1 MAPRDSSVRAGATG
15 GGRGGV
21 AGGHHG
27 RPDRPI
33 DRSGDGGR
41 DRGGRDGSKGRRR
54 GGSGPGPAP
63 MVEIAEGKPP
73 HHVGRSRAG
82 SHHSK
87 GSGHGGSRPR
97 IQSGD
102 SLGSAAGAKGGKHHG
117 SKSKSGDKS
126 SRKSGKSA
134 GDFEDA
140 EVPPRPADIRDLSKV
155 STVVHLSSSGSS
167 SPLPVGPIDE
177 SKLSIKERLALQ
189 RKRRQLMELAKASG
203 AAPMQQQSP
212 GKPDEFHVSSRT
224 GGLSGPGSGT
234 AGASAIASS
243 SSSSTSASR
252 ADAGAGGEAHSGK
265 AERPSKQQG
274 GRK

>member
-1 MAPRDSSVRAGATG
+1 
-15 GGRGGV
+15 
-21 AGGHHG
+21 
-27 RPDRPI
+27 
-33 DRSGDGGR
+33 
-41 DRGGRDGSKGRRR
+41 
-54 GGSGPGPAP
+54 

-87 GSGHGGSRPR
+87 GSGHGGRRPR

-126 SRKSGKSA
+126 SSKSGKSA
-134 GDFEDA
+134 DDSEDA
-140 EVPPRPADIRDLSKV
+140 EMPHPADIRDLSKV

-234 AGASAIASS
+234 AGASAMASS

-252 ADAGAGGEAHSGK
+252 ADAGGGGDAHSGK
-265 AERPSKQQG
+265 AGRSSKQQG